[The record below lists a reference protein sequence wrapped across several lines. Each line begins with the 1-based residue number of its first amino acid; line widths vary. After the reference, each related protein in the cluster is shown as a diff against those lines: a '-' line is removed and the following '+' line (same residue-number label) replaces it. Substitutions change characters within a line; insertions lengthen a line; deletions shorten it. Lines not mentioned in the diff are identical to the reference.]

1 MPYITAQEIVD
12 RYGLDYLRIPSDH
25 NEDDLPDLTPIDL
38 AIEDA
43 SAEIDKFMSTRF
55 DVPLTTVETDA
66 SLAWVKRCCADLA
79 VYFLAATADTMT
91 ELIARRRDECMK
103 QLMQIADGTIN
114 PGGNVPGAT
123 GSNKLE
129 ANTRQL
135 TRDKLCWI
143 I

>member
-1 MPYITAQEIVD
+1 MPTS
-12 RYGLDYLRIPSDH
+12 G
-25 NEDDLPDLTPIDL
+25 
-38 AIEDA
+38 
-43 SAEIDKFMSTRF
+43 
-55 DVPLTTVETDA
+55 
-66 SLAWVKRCCADLA
+66 VKRCCADLA